1 MPKRNVPPP
10 PRVLRISQI
19 PHSVFSFII
28 IQHAPLSVRA
38 PWTASP
44 SRTATPTAT
53 WFYMLP
59 NTGSLV
65 VSCNPGVD
73 WSAPVALRM
82 TLSISDLIAWKSRSN
97 KSLRF
102 TVPYDGEGCYEHL
115 RFPCQWAA
123 SNKGALSAMQTIH
136 QWLIAVSCRFRADK
150 RTLQAIIPAISA
162 SAVIISGWKANL
174 KALCLNF

>member
-1 MPKRNVPPP
+1 MIKFPPSGIAHTVRTVQALPKIKNIIFTMPKRNVPPP

-82 TLSISDLIAWKSRSN
+82 TLSISDLIASKGRSEIYC
-97 KSLRF
+97 SVGWWGLLR
-102 TVPYDGEGCYEHL
+102 
-115 RFPCQWAA
+115 
-123 SNKGALSAMQTIH
+123 ALEIP
-136 QWLIAVSCRFRADK
+136 VSV
-150 RTLQAIIPAISA
+150 S
-162 SAVIISGWKANL
+162 SE
-174 KALCLNF
+174 